1 MHGARKRLQLCIVH
15 TPYIFFL
22 FRPFLL
28 NLIRLVAQKK
38 VGKRQTGPRTH
49 LSASLRNPGPVA
61 RAPPPLSSASKR
73 RTARA
78 RDAAT
83 TTPPHLPLTSSSRR
97 RLAAVQCPPPPASP
111 SPSPTPSGMRSS
123 PRAAH
128 PTSTYP
134 CKYYRTARCLPI
146 SRDVVPAVPRMLHS
160 NH

>member
-38 VGKRQTGPRTH
+38 GGKKANRAADPLVSLTTQPRSGGSGSSST
-49 LSASLRNPGPVA
+49 LVCIKTSNSS
-61 RAPPPLSSASKR
+61 RAQRSHN
-73 RTARA
+73 
-78 RDAAT
+78 
-83 TTPPHLPLTSSSRR
+83 PHLPLTSSSRR

-111 SPSPTPSGMRSS
+111 SPSPTPSGRRSS

-160 NH
+160 DH